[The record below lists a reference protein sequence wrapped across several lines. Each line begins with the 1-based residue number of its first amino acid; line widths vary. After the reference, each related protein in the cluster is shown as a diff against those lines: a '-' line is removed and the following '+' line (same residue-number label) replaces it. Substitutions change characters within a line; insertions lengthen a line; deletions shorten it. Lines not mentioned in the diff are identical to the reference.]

1 MGGAVG
7 RDGPDWEAEDGVFV
21 DRSEHERQIEQK
33 LRPVDEATVMQELI
47 DERAE
52 EISKVHKNIVQ
63 VNEMFVDL
71 SRIVKEQQFEID
83 TIFQNVDESH
93 VKTKEAFAH
102 IVKADKLQRDGN
114 CMVS

>member
-1 MGGAVG
+1 MGH
-7 RDGPDWEAEDGVFV
+7 R
-21 DRSEHERQIEQK
+21 IELSHSSYFLAHLAHQK

-47 DERAE
+47 EERAQ
-52 EISKVHKNIVQ
+52 EISKVHKGIVE

-71 SRIVKEQQFEID
+71 SRIVKEQEIEID

-102 IVKADKLQRDGN
+102 IVNAERLQRDGN
-114 CMVS
+114 CAIS